1 MPASAICRDP
11 ALHDMHL
18 CKLKKKGLTEEL
30 AARTTAPAFVC
41 HNCGARAD
49 RENDVCNPSPLPK

>member
-1 MPASAICRDP
+1 MAESTVCRDP
-11 ALHDMHL
+11 ALHEMHY
-18 CKLKKKGLTEEL
+18 CKLKKRGLAGEL

-41 HNCGARAD
+41 HNCGARTD